1 MKSRLFSML
10 IIAFGCLLSCNKS
23 DDYDGG
29 IMPVTASDEVAS
41 FFNEH
46 LPEESEHYIGYTD
59 FALGDETGHFVINSE
74 DEFRELLCSDIE
86 LPAIDFEKYTLLI
99 GRVVNGRPS
108 LRYKNQKVYIEDNIV
123 TFRVTFEEITTG
135 IFPAC
140 IAYYNFWGL
149 YDKLPEGN
157 IEFDVNKIPVKGK

>member
-10 IIAFGCLLSCNKS
+10 IITFSCLLSCNKS
-23 DDYDGG
+23 DQRDEG
-29 IMPVTASDEVAS
+29 IMPVTASEDVVN

-46 LPEESEHYIGYTD
+46 LPARSEQQVGLT
-59 FALGDETGHFVINSE
+59 LGDETEFFVVNCE
-74 DEFRELLCSDIE
+74 DEFKELVCADAE
-86 LPAIDFEKYTLLI
+86 LPEIDFEKYTLI
-99 GRVVNGRPS
+99 VGRVVNGLPN
-108 LRYKNQKVYIEDNIV
+108 LIYKNQKIYIEDNIV

-135 IFPAC
+135 IFPTC

-157 IEFDVNKIPVKGK
+157 IEFDVNKIPFKGK

>member
-1 MKSRLFSML
+1 MNSRLFSML
-10 IIAFGCLLSCNKS
+10 IITFSCFFSCNKS
-23 DDYDGG
+23 DYRDEG
-29 IMPVTASDEVAS
+29 IMPVTASEDVVN

-46 LPEESEHYIGYTD
+46 LPARSEQQVGLT
-59 FALGDETGHFVINSE
+59 LGDKTEFFVVNCE
-74 DEFRELLCSDIE
+74 VEFRELLCSDIE

-108 LRYKNQKVYIEDNIV
+108 LRYKNQKVYIEDNII

>member
-10 IIAFGCLLSCNKS
+10 IITFSCLLSCNKS
-23 DDYDGG
+23 DQRDEG
-29 IMPVTASDEVAS
+29 IMPVTASEDVVN

-46 LPEESEHYIGYTD
+46 LRARSEQQVGLT
-59 FALGDETGHFVINSE
+59 LGDKTEFFVVNCE
-74 DEFRELLCSDIE
+74 VEFRELLCSDIE

-99 GRVVNGRPS
+99 GRVVNGHPS

-123 TFRVTFEEITTG
+123 TFRVTFEEMTTG
-135 IFPAC
+135 VFPQC

-157 IEFDVNKIPVKGK
+157 IEFDVNKIPFKGK

>member
-10 IIAFGCLLSCNKS
+10 IIAFSCLLSCNKS
-23 DDYDGG
+23 DHRDEG
-29 IMPVTASDEVAS
+29 IMPVTASEDVVN

-46 LPEESEHYIGYTD
+46 LPAMSEQQVGLT
-59 FALGDETGHFVINSE
+59 LGDKTEFFVVNCE
-74 DEFRELLCSDIE
+74 VEFRELVCSDIE

-123 TFRVTFEEITTG
+123 TFRVTFEEMTTG
-135 IFPAC
+135 VFPQC

>member
-10 IIAFGCLLSCNKS
+10 IITFSCLLSCNKS
-23 DDYDGG
+23 DQRDEG
-29 IMPVTASDEVAS
+29 IMPVTASEDVVN

-46 LPEESEHYIGYTD
+46 LPAMSEQQVGLT
-59 FALGDETGHFVINSE
+59 LGDKTEFFVVNCE
-74 DEFRELLCSDIE
+74 VEFRELLCSDIE

-123 TFRVTFEEITTG
+123 TFRVTFEEMTTG
-135 IFPAC
+135 VFPQC